1 MTMAWYWVLLIIIGY
16 ILIAIVSG
24 VIVADF
30 NDDENL
36 AMLGMLWP
44 ISLTIC
50 LPVLVYRIWKSRK
63 NKQNE
68 RQDKHPA

>member
-1 MTMAWYWVLLIIIGY
+1 MTMAWYWILLIIIDY
-16 ILIAIVSG
+16 ILIAIISG
-24 VIVADF
+24 IIVADF

-50 LPVLVYRIWKSRK
+50 LPVLVYRIWESRK